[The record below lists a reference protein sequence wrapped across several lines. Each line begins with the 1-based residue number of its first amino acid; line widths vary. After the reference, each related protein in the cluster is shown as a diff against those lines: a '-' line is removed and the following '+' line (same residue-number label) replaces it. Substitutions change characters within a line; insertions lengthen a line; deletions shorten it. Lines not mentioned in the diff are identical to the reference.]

1 MPKTLPP
8 TTPPTLAARIP
19 ARCRPAGWLGL
30 WLLAGLACLA
40 GPARTAS
47 AAPAADTVAVSGQTD
62 RLVLRYRGDSGRQ
75 RALAA
80 PATSAAT
87 QASLHR
93 AGLQAV
99 DIQRRANG
107 LQVVQLDRR
116 RPVARLLAA
125 ARQLMADDP
134 SLLWAEPDYRMQA
147 QAVASDPLFGQQWH
161 YTEARAGINLPS
173 AWDLSTG
180 TGVNVAVIDTGVRP
194 HADLAA
200 QLLPGLDLI
209 SDLNV
214 ARDGDGR
221 DSDANDP
228 GDGCNGRNSSWH
240 GTHVAGTVA
249 AVANNGEGGTG
260 VAPGAK
266 IVPVRVLGCGGGY
279 NSDIADGI
287 VWAAGGNLAGQ
298 SVNPNPAKV
307 LNLSLGG
314 SGPCSATLQSAIDSA
329 RALGAVVVVAAGNS
343 NAAVSGFS
351 PANCRGVIAVGAVG
365 RTAARAPYSNY
376 GPAVDIAAPGGS
388 MSTGAANG
396 VLSTIDVG
404 STGPAGD
411 GYQFYQGTSMA
422 APHVAGVA
430 ALMLARRP
438 DLLPFEL
445 EVLMRSHARAFP
457 AACSGGCGTGL
468 LDATLALNNLFLGAS
483 AGTRVTEVEPNDR
496 QVAGQSLTAQLA
508 TVDGNVSPTKDL
520 DIYKVAVP
528 AGATLKLR
536 LIGNAESNYNLELR
550 TLAGALLLASQRA
563 AGYTDTITWVNR
575 AAASVD
581 VYPRVVWVSG
591 GTGPVLGR
599 YALES
604 ALSAAPAA
612 PSAPPASPPAS
623 PPSAPAEPT
632 PVTEVEPND
641 RQVTA
646 QLLAAARTRV
656 SGYVSPTKD
665 LDIYKV
671 SLPAGATVT
680 VTLTP
685 TSGANHDLEL
695 RTLAGVL
702 LTSNKKAGS
711 TAETLSWTNRGSTGA
726 DVYPRVTWV
735 SGGTGPTAGAYSL
748 LVSR

>member
-1 MPKTLPP
+1 MPKMLALT
-8 TTPPTLAARIP
+8 TTPTQPRQPGQRAAR
-19 ARCRPAGWLGL
+19 WLGL
-30 WLLAGLACLA
+30 WLLAGLATVA
-40 GPARTAS
+40 GTARPTW
-47 AAPAADTVAVSGQTD
+47 AAPSEATVAASGQTD
-62 RLVLRYRGDSGRQ
+62 RLVLRYRGDSNRQ

-93 AGLQAV
+93 AGLLAV
-99 DIQRRANG
+99 NIQRRANG
-107 LQVVQLDRR
+107 IQVVQLDRR
-116 RPVARLLAA
+116 RPVGRLLAA

-147 QAVASDPLFGQQWH
+147 QAIASDPLFNQQWH

-221 DSDANDP
+221 DSDASDP

-249 AVANNGEGGTG
+249 AAANNGEGGTG

-298 SVNPNPAKV
+298 STNPNPAKV

-314 SGPCSATLQSAIDSA
+314 SGPCSATMQSAIDSA

-351 PANCRGVIAVGAVG
+351 PANCRGVIAVGSVG

-396 VLSTIDVG
+396 VLSTVDVG
-404 STGPAGD
+404 STTPAGD

-430 ALMLARRP
+430 ALMLARRS

-457 AACSGGCGTGL
+457 APCSGGCGTGL

-483 AGTRVTEVEPNDR
+483 AGSRVAEVEPNDR
-496 QVAGQSLTAQLA
+496 QVTGQALAAQLV
-508 TVDGNVSPTKDL
+508 TVDGSVSPTKDL

-575 AAASVD
+575 SATAVD

-612 PSAPPASPPAS
+612 PSTPPASPPAS
-623 PPSAPAEPT
+623 PPATPPATPT

-641 RQVTA
+641 RQVSA
-646 QLLAAARTRV
+646 QVLSDARSLV
-656 SGYVSPTKD
+656 SGYVSPAKD

-685 TSGANHDLEL
+685 TTGANHDLEL

-711 TAETLSWTNRGSTGA
+711 SAETLSWTNRGSTPT

-735 SGGTGPTAGAYSL
+735 SGGTGPSAGAYSL